1 MISFNITIVHFI
13 YCRRFCKRGDLKVEI
28 KKTNSARLDNKRGTF
43 FLLGMV
49 MTLSFVFVGLQY
61 QNHASDS
68 DIDSDDLEE
77 LAQDLEMN
85 MPAEQKDMVSAE
97 APSAPVSKSI
107 TQEVKTAEKTETAP
121 QKISSTTSELVI
133 GDGEGE
139 VDGSDIKE
147 AVPENVVDKS
157 NSAALAEAP
166 INFTVVQKIP
176 QFPGGWSVFMQWLT
190 KNLKYPHSAQQ
201 NKIQGTVVVSFIV
214 NKDGSV
220 ANLKVSKSANP
231 ILDNEAMRVLKM
243 MPKWKPGMDKNKVCR
258 TMIAIPVAFQL

>member
-49 MTLSFVFVGLQY
+49 ITLSFVFVGLQY

-68 DIDSDDLEE
+68 DFDSDDLEE
-77 LAQDLEMN
+77 LSQDLEMN

-121 QKISSTTSELVI
+121 QKISSTTRW
-133 GDGEGE
+133 GR
-139 VDGSDIKE
+139 GS
-147 AVPENVVDKS
+147 
-157 NSAALAEAP
+157 
-166 INFTVVQKIP
+166 
-176 QFPGGWSVFMQWLT
+176 GWL
-190 KNLKYPHSAQQ
+190 
-201 NKIQGTVVVSFIV
+201 
-214 NKDGSV
+214 
-220 ANLKVSKSANP
+220 
-231 ILDNEAMRVLKM
+231 
-243 MPKWKPGMDKNKVCR
+243 
-258 TMIAIPVAFQL
+258 